1 MNADKVFDV
10 ELLRVSASVGLLPV
24 GPQLMPNG
32 DFTWAWLAVHLTP
45 EQEAKAL
52 SSAQVDAGKLLAAM
66 LAARDHAATNRG
78 TTHRARAIFNGQ
90 LAYERKAMGVDTW
103 TQLNGGPGGNPTYP
117 LNLEPPP
124 PVGLWLMDGVEG
136 DAT

>member
-10 ELLRVSASVGLLPV
+10 TYLHTSGMGLLPV

-32 DFTWAWLAVHLTP
+32 DLTWAWLAVHLTP
-45 EQEAKAL
+45 EQEAMVV
-52 SSAQVDAGKLLAAM
+52 SSAKVEADKLLAAM
-66 LAARDHAATNRG
+66 LAARNHATANRG
-78 TTHRARAIFNGQ
+78 ATHRARTLFDGQ
-90 LAYERKAMGVDTW
+90 LAYERKALSTDTW

-117 LNLEPPP
+117 LNLEPPL
-124 PVGLWLMDGVEG
+124 PVGLWLMDDMEG